1 MERSTGRRRLLAA
14 AGGASLAGGGG
25 LAGILA
31 LGQAPAFAQAST
43 VHWLRWNDFVPAS
56 DQLLRR
62 EVTQECQRA
71 LGIRLNVETVNAND
85 IQARVTSAVQSG
97 SGPDIFNV
105 LNNWPQ
111 LYANSA
117 ADVSD
122 IAEEIASAQGGY
134 YDAAKAVAYDGRR
147 WIAVP
152 FSIVGN
158 TFAYRKSWFEEVGYP
173 EFPRTWDQYRDAGKK
188 LKAKGRPLGQTL
200 GQTFG
205 DAPTFTYPLLWSFGG
220 KEVEA
225 DGRTVV
231 LNRPETIESVRF
243 MVGFWKDA
251 FDEGGLAW
259 DDSNNNRAFLSGT
272 VSSTL
277 NGASIYIESLRRP
290 AAYQTERGTPMKDD
304 IRHGLMPAGPAGS
317 FHFHLPFSNM
327 LPNYSRNQTAARQF
341 MRWMSSKEVFEKWFV
356 TQRGFSVG
364 ATTIWEQHSIWNED
378 PVMLPYR
385 NAARAGRVP
394 GFAGASN
401 AKAAEVVTKYIITNM
416 YAKAVQGMPP
426 EQAVLEAHTELAR
439 IYAS

>member
-1 MERSTGRRRLLAA
+1 M
-14 AGGASLAGGGG
+14 
-25 LAGILA
+25 
-31 LGQAPAFAQAST
+31 
-43 VHWLRWNDFVPAS
+43 
-56 DQLLRR
+56 
-62 EVTQECQRA
+62 
-71 LGIRLNVETVNAND
+71 
-85 IQARVTSAVQSG
+85 QSG

-231 LNRPETIESVRF
+231 LNRPELSVRPLYGRF
-243 MVGFWKDA
+243 L
-251 FDEGGLAW
+251 EGRL
-259 DDSNNNRAFLSGT
+259 
-272 VSSTL
+272 
-277 NGASIYIESLRRP
+277 
-290 AAYQTERGTPMKDD
+290 
-304 IRHGLMPAGPAGS
+304 
-317 FHFHLPFSNM
+317 
-327 LPNYSRNQTAARQF
+327 
-341 MRWMSSKEVFEKWFV
+341 
-356 TQRGFSVG
+356 
-364 ATTIWEQHSIWNED
+364 
-378 PVMLPYR
+378 
-385 NAARAGRVP
+385 
-394 GFAGASN
+394 
-401 AKAAEVVTKYIITNM
+401 
-416 YAKAVQGMPP
+416 
-426 EQAVLEAHTELAR
+426 
-439 IYAS
+439 